1 MSAAELELVCSA
13 PLHELQLLLLSLA
26 VKAHFHEQQ
35 RAGSSGSK
43 RGCSSSSASVR
54 RQQQRQQNL
63 SAAQHPHLLAM
74 LQACGL
80 SSQQAAA
87 AAAAWPPADTAV
99 ACLTDQVVFSKL
111 NATSARCADYARDIV
126 DRYVRQQEQQLQQ
139 REQQQQQQQL
149 QQPPQ
154 QLVEQQQQIE
164 QQETHE
170 SCSTQALIRTFFT
183 MSYPAALMLLEAGVH
198 SFQSE

>member
-1 MSAAELELVCSA
+1 
-13 PLHELQLLLLSLA
+13 
-26 VKAHFHEQQ
+26 
-35 RAGSSGSK
+35 
-43 RGCSSSSASVR
+43 
-54 RQQQRQQNL
+54 
-63 SAAQHPHLLAM
+63 
-74 LQACGL
+74 
-80 SSQQAAA
+80 
-87 AAAAWPPADTAV
+87 
-99 ACLTDQVVFSKL
+99 
-111 NATSARCADYARDIV
+111 V

-139 REQQQQQQQL
+139 REQQQQL

-154 QLVEQQQQIE
+154 QLVEQQQQME